1 MDMQQEQCYL
11 GVLAGMRISGPR
23 PLVPRLSFEASEG
36 GFAVSV
42 PLLMEYLSTAGPN
55 EPLRQAFQLQV
66 ALWDDD
72 DSDATWALQTRRRS
86 IERRSA
92 IYDALDLSISE
103 RELLGKWFPISLEQ
117 NLIISKMFEPW
128 YTPEL
133 QQQRQFYWPA
143 YEDYLLRHKGW
154 GAESVSELSSATTN
168 VVRRLSNPARHEAF
182 QSKGLVVGYVQ
193 SGKTANIAGV
203 LAKAIDAGYR
213 LLIVMTGTIDLLRE
227 QTQRRLDMELV
238 GSENI
243 LRNIDPYD
251 VELLSTVDY
260 QDDPDWPNFL
270 THGILP
276 SNQNRPDV
284 IRLTNH
290 RFSNRTGDYRRLLTG
305 ITALEFEKWD
315 KTLSLNN
322 PKNLYRCSARLAVVK
337 KNATVLR
344 RLVADLK
351 TIRPIL
357 GEIPALIIDDESDLA
372 SVNTRNPRN
381 WNAGRR
387 DRTAINALIADILE
401 LLPRAQYVGYTA
413 TPFANVFVDP
423 DDSQDIFPKDYVIAL
438 KRPPGYMGALDF
450 HDLDPELDDDGNSV
464 PGPKERA
471 HIRDLIATEDQPA
484 ERQMELLDALRMY
497 VLAGAIK
504 LWRQATYGMSFR
516 HHTMLVHE
524 SVKQAEHERLAREI
538 NAAWRIAAFNS
549 PTGIQALRQAYEI
562 DVVPTSALVGESV
575 LPEAFDDLMP
585 HLAEAVRKM
594 TEASDV
600 AIIVNS
606 NRDMAT
612 EAIDFDKRD
621 VWRVL
626 VGGAKLSR
634 GFTIEG
640 LTVSYYRRKTHQSDT
655 LMQMGRWFGFRNGY
669 RDLVRLYIDRN
680 VKTRSRDY
688 DLYEAF
694 GAVVL
699 AEEQFRV
706 ELGRYAELV
715 DGRPQITPAQVA
727 PLVTQHLPWLR
738 PTAPSKMFNA
748 YLEVRRLQEIEPVAY
763 PTQPADIAHNSEI
776 MLSLIVQATGDVTF
790 GFPHGTGLGTYQAKL
805 ALVSHDTVLKTLS
818 MHRWGYSDHFE
829 ADFAFLQESASL
841 IDDWAI
847 VVPQLNT
854 AAVMDIPDYGRIG
867 VSYRRRQRDPLFQNI
882 SDPKHRE
889 ALRKIAG
896 IPTKADYQ
904 DSAAES
910 LARPGRGAILFHPI
924 TELKPTDPRTISRE
938 ACIFA
943 MRIVPP
949 ASARKDSHPYV
960 SFKVRDRAK
969 AEEPIIAASQ
979 ADGR

>member
-1 MDMQQEQCYL
+1 MPLLIEYL
-11 GVLAGMRISGPR
+11 GI
-23 PLVPRLSFEASEG
+23 
-36 GFAVSV
+36 
-42 PLLMEYLSTAGPN
+42 AGPN

-72 DSDATWALQTRRRS
+72 DSDAAWVLGTRKRS
-86 IERRSA
+86 NERRTA
-92 IYDALDLSISE
+92 IYDALDIPASE
-103 RELLGKWFPISLEQ
+103 RGSLTTWFPISLEQ
-117 NLIISKMFEPW
+117 NLIISEEYEPW

-154 GAESVSELSSATTN
+154 GVESVSELSSATTD
-168 VVRRLSNPARHEAF
+168 VVRRLSDPARHESF

-203 LAKAIDAGYR
+203 LAKAIDSGYR

-243 LRNIDPYD
+243 LRNIDPD
-251 VELLSTVDY
+251 DIELLSTVDY
-260 QDDPDWPNFL
+260 QDDPEWPKFL
-270 THGILP
+270 KHGVLP
-276 SNQNRPDV
+276 SKLNRPDV

-315 KTLSLNN
+315 NSLPLND

-344 RLVADLK
+344 RLVTDLK
-351 TIRPIL
+351 TIRPLL

-372 SVNTRNPRN
+372 SVNTRNPAK
-381 WNAGRR
+381 WNAGKRE
-387 DRTAINALIADILE
+387 RTAINKLIADILE
-401 LLPRAQYVGYTA
+401 LLPRAQYIGYTA

-423 DDSQDIFPKDYVIAL
+423 DDSQDIFPKDYVVAL
-438 KRPPGYMGALDF
+438 RRPPGYMGALDF
-450 HDLDPELDDDGNSV
+450 HDLDSDLDDDGNIV

-471 HIRDLIATEDQPA
+471 HIRDLNATEEQAA
-484 ERQMELLDALRMY
+484 ERQGELLHALRMY
-497 VLAGAIK
+497 VLSGAIK
-504 LWRQATYGMSFR
+504 LWRQSTYGMNFR

-524 SVKQAEHERLAREI
+524 SVKQVEHQRLAQEI
-538 NAAWRIAAFNS
+538 NTAWRTAAFNS
-549 PTGIQALRQAYEI
+549 PTGVQELRHLYEA
-562 DVVPTSALVGESV
+562 DVVPTSALVGDNA
-575 LPEAFDDLMP
+575 LPDEFDELAP

-594 TEASDV
+594 TEGSDV

-612 EAIDFDKRD
+612 EEVDFDKRE

-680 VKTRSRDY
+680 VETKSRAY

-699 AEEQFRV
+699 AEEEFRA
-706 ELGRYAELV
+706 ELRRYAELV

-738 PTAPSKMFNA
+738 PTAPNKMFNA

-763 PTQPADIAHNSEI
+763 PTVSADIAHNSNV
-776 MLSLIVQATGDVTF
+776 MLSLVRQATSDVILM
-790 GFPHGTGLGTYQAKL
+790 FPQKTNLGSYQAKL
-805 ALVSHDTVLKTLS
+805 GLMSHEAVLESLAL
-818 MHRWGYSDHFE
+818 HRWGYSDHFE
-829 ADFAFLQESASL
+829 ADLAFLQESASV
-841 IDDWAI
+841 INDWAI
-847 VVPQLNT
+847 VVPLLNT
-854 AAVMDIPDYGRIG
+854 TAVMDIPEYGRVG

-896 IPTKADYQ
+896 IPTKAQYQ
-904 DSAAES
+904 DSAAEN
-910 LARPGRGAILFHPI
+910 LAQPGRGAILLHPI
-924 TELKPTDPRTISRE
+924 TELKLADSEVISKE
-938 ACIFA
+938 TCIFA

-949 ASARKDSHPYV
+949 ASARRDNYPYV
-960 SFKVRDRAK
+960 SFKVRDGTK
-969 AEEPIIAASQ
+969 AEEPIIAVTGT
-979 ADGR
+979 DGA

>member
-1 MDMQQEQCYL
+1 MDQQQEQCYL

-23 PLVPRLSFEASEG
+23 PLARRLSFEASEG
-36 GFAVSV
+36 GLVVSWA
-42 PLLMEYLSTAGPN
+42 LLREYLGLAGPN

-72 DSDATWALQTRRRS
+72 DSDATWALGTRKRS
-86 IERRSA
+86 IERRAA
-92 IYDALDLSISE
+92 IYDALDVPASD
-103 RELLGKWFPISLEQ
+103 RELLTNWFPISLEH
-117 NLIISKMFEPW
+117 NLIISEEFEPW

-133 QQQRQFYWPA
+133 QQQRQFYWSA

-154 GAESVSELSSATTN
+154 GAESISELSSATTDI
-168 VVRRLSNPARHEAF
+168 VRRLSDPARREAF

-243 LRNIDPYD
+243 LRNIDPGD
-251 VELLSTVDY
+251 VELLATVDY

-270 THGILP
+270 AHGVLP

-290 RFSNRTGDYRRLLTG
+290 RFRNKTGDYRRLLTG

-315 KTLSLNN
+315 KALSLND

-344 RLVADLK
+344 RLVTDLK

-357 GEIPALIIDDESDLA
+357 DEIPALIIDDESDLA

-381 WNAGRR
+381 WNAGRK

-401 LLPRAQYVGYTA
+401 LLPRAQYIGYTA

-450 HDLDPELDDDGNSV
+450 HDLDPDLDDEGNSV
-464 PGPKERA
+464 PGPRERA
-471 HIRDLIATEDQPA
+471 HIRDLNATEEQSA
-484 ERQMELLDALRMY
+484 ERQTELLHALRMY
-497 VLAGAIK
+497 VLSGAIK
-504 LWRQATYGMSFR
+504 LWRQAVHGMSFR

-524 SVKQAEHERLAREI
+524 SVKQVEHERLAREI

-549 PTGIQALRQAYEI
+549 PTGVQALRHSYET

-575 LPEAFDDLMP
+575 LPDAFDDLVP
-585 HLAEAVRKM
+585 YLAEAVRKM
-594 TEASDV
+594 TEGSDV

-606 NRDMAT
+606 NKDMAT
-612 EAIDFDKRD
+612 EAVDFDKRD

-655 LMQMGRWFGFRNGY
+655 LMQMGRWFGFRDGY

-699 AEEQFRV
+699 AEEQFRA

-738 PTAPSKMFNA
+738 PTAPNKMFNA
-748 YLEVRRLQEIEPVAY
+748 YLEVRRLREIEPVAY
-763 PTQPADIAHNSEI
+763 PTLPGDIAHNANI
-776 MLSLIVQATGDVTF
+776 MLSLVQQATSDVTF
-790 GFPHGTGLGTYQAKL
+790 AFPHGTGLGAYRAKVG
-805 ALVSHDTVLKTLS
+805 LVSHDTALQALS
-818 MHRWGYSDHFE
+818 MHKWLYGDHFE
-829 ADFAFLQESASL
+829 ADLAFLRESESV
-841 IDDWAI
+841 IGEWVI

-854 AAVMDIPDYGRIG
+854 PTTVDVPDYGEVG

-889 ALRKIAG
+889 ALKKIAG
-896 IPTKADYQ
+896 IPTRAEYQ
-904 DSAAES
+904 DSVADG
-910 LARPGRGAILFHPI
+910 LALPGRGAILLHPI
-924 TELKPTDPRTISRE
+924 TELEPAGSRVISKE

-949 ASARKDSHPYV
+949 ASARKNDDPYV
-960 SFKVRDRAK
+960 SFKVRDGTK
-969 AEEPIIAASQ
+969 AEEPIIAVV
-979 ADGR
+979 DT